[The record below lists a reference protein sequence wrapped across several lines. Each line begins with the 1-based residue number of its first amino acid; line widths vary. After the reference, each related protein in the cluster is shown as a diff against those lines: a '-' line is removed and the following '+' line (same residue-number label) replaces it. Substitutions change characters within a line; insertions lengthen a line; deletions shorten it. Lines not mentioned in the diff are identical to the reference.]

1 MHNVHGL
8 QKICDILADHPSW
21 NLAHLAAYFSL
32 YDSFK
37 DPKINNYLNSTDD
50 ETGISPLQVAI
61 TTKNLKTVQVLVAA
75 NCSLEHLD
83 YNQDSVF
90 HYAASTTKDIIS
102 VIILC
107 INRFTCKQNVNNVDL
122 NRKC

>member
-1 MHNVHGL
+1 MYNVPGL
-8 QKICDILADHPSW
+8 QKICDVLAEHPSW

-61 TTKNLKTVQVLVAA
+61 QTKNLKTVQVLVAA

-83 YNQDSVF
+83 YNSDSVF
-90 HYAASTTKDIIS
+90 HYAAGTTKDIIAVS
-102 VIILC
+102 
-107 INRFTCKQNVNNVDL
+107 FA
-122 NRKC
+122 